1 MLKNARLVKRYISKS
16 VLGTC
21 LILWGIYTKI
31 DLNST
36 QALIS
41 EKSKRTLG
49 FPAGLNSQFVSHW
62 IKLVCMIY
70 SMYDL
75 QYRLVRRPNRYHI
88 QAGTTYGLIFHR
100 SWCVSIELVRQR
112 GSSGCVRR
120 TGAHIWKYFTLDLA
134 FL

>member
-1 MLKNARLVKRYISKS
+1 M
-16 VLGTC
+16 
-21 LILWGIYTKI
+21 